1 MAAKAQHQIQLRC
14 ADLQQQVG
22 VTGEA
27 GDQAGVAGA
36 DVQHDGRRRG
46 EFIRRF
52 CRFDVGE

>member
-1 MAAKAQHQIQLRC
+1 MATEAQYQVQLRS
-14 ADLQQQVG
+14 ADFQQEMG
-22 VTGEA
+22 VARQA

-36 DVQHDGRRRG
+36 YVQHDGRRRG